1 MGELDFENVAFGYN
15 GGFLFDDFSASFAK
29 GEVGCIVGPNG
40 CGKST
45 LAKLAMGLAK
55 PTSGRVL
62 IQGRDVASLDSRERA
77 CRLGVL
83 VQQQEAPMMTV
94 GELAACGRFP
104 HHGPFSRIS
113 DEDAQRIDEAL
124 SLAGV
129 FELRDRPLRSLSGGQ
144 RQRARMAMVL
154 AQGTPIV
161 LLDEPTSFMDAA
173 ACFDM
178 SRLIRQVRACG
189 KTVIAVIHDLN
200 LALSVADTVF
210 VMGRGRLTAQGA
222 PSEEGVHRAIEQSFG
237 ICLERAETPRGVAGV
252 PFERDG
258 V

>member
-1 MGELDFENVAFGYN
+1 
-15 GGFLFDDFSASFAK
+15 
-29 GEVGCIVGPNG
+29 
-40 CGKST
+40 
-45 LAKLAMGLAK
+45 
-55 PTSGRVL
+55 
-62 IQGRDVASLDSRERA
+62 
-77 CRLGVL
+77 
-83 VQQQEAPMMTV
+83 MMTV

-237 ICLERAETPRGVAGV
+237 ICLERAETPRGVAWV

>member
-15 GGFLFDDFSASFAK
+15 GGSLFDDFSASFAK

-113 DEDAQRIDEAL
+113 DEDAQSIDAAL

-129 FELRDRPLRSLSGGQ
+129 LELRDRPLQSRSGGQ

-161 LLDEPTSFMDAA
+161 MLADRQTTGGYAKIATVASVDIPLLVQRATKQYVQFKPVSVIEAQ
-173 ACFDM
+173 
-178 SRLIRQVRACG
+178 RLLVAERDYYRNVRAN
-189 KTVIAVIHDLN
+189 A
-200 LALSVADTVF
+200 
-210 VMGRGRLTAQGA
+210 RGRLTLEM
-222 PSEEGVHRAIEQSFG
+222 PCIE
-237 ICLERAETPRGVAGV
+237 PNDHAGEPTMPPV
-252 PFERDG
+252 E
-258 V
+258 